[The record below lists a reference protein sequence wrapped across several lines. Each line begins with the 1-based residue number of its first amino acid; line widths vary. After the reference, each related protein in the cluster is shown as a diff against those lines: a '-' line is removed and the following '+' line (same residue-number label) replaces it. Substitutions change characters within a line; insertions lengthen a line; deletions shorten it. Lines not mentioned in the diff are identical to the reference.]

1 MKKKIL
7 LFIALFAFMI
17 NGYSQQSIV
26 KDAFV
31 QLVEHKISSIQK
43 VIPITE
49 EQAAKLKE
57 TELNFLLEVNS
68 AENCFWC
75 NTKKRVEKLK
85 AIKEEQLKEILSL
98 DQFIK
103 YDALENRKIQ
113 KHPIWMSE
121 DK

>member
-7 LFIALFAFMI
+7 FFIALFAFMI

-113 KHPIWMSE
+113 KHPIWMSK
-121 DK
+121 DN

>member
-49 EQAAKLKE
+49 EQAAKLKD

-75 NTKKRVEKLK
+75 NTKKRIEKLK
-85 AIKEEQLKEILSL
+85 ARKEEQLKEILSL

-113 KHPIWMSE
+113 KHPIWMSK
-121 DK
+121 DN